1 MRNWVLDIL
10 VTRRKGTDLP
20 FVAIHLASGRV
31 AGATRY
37 LNIMPKD
44 RGLEIGGT
52 WYGPEFQRTP
62 VNTECKYLLLR
73 HAFETLGCIRVQLK
87 TDLRNERSQ
96 KAIERIGA
104 VKEGVLRNHMILP
117 DGGQGDGEGAVAV
130 GCMDYQVGGGA
141 ARRGRQQDNADGI
154 DRREGEGAGNGES
167 ECWEQDQLTEQSDRH
182 LFGLGEHAFEVGQGQ
197 SHAQCHHDDDDGEG
211 KHYVRKYALL
221 HVGLLWVELGNEGCI
236 SITV

>member
-1 MRNWVLDIL
+1 MTNWVEPVTLVGKHVRLEPMTEEHIPALTEIGAGQPFWDFMLYGNINTVDDMRNWVLDIL
-10 VTRRKGTDLP
+10 ARAARGTDLP
-20 FVAIHLASGRV
+20 FVALHLESGRV

-37 LNIMPKD
+37 LNIVPHD

-52 WYGPEFQRTP
+52 WYGPEFQRTV

-117 DGGQGDGEGAVAV
+117 DGRYRHSVFYSMLDTEWPDVKKRLEA
-130 GCMDYQVGGGA
+130 MME
-141 ARRGRQQDNADGI
+141 RKEERQ
-154 DRREGEGAGNGES
+154 
-167 ECWEQDQLTEQSDRH
+167 
-182 LFGLGEHAFEVGQGQ
+182 
-197 SHAQCHHDDDDGEG
+197 
-211 KHYVRKYALL
+211 K
-221 HVGLLWVELGNEGCI
+221 
-236 SITV
+236 

>member
-1 MRNWVLDIL
+1 MEVKPVVLQGKYVRLEPMTEAHVPALAQIGVGQNFWDFMVYGNMNTVEDMRNWVMDIL
-10 VTRRKGTDLP
+10 SRAEKGTDLP

-37 LNIMPKD
+37 LNIMPDD

-52 WYGPEFQRTP
+52 WYGPEFQRTL
-62 VNTECKYLLLR
+62 VNTECKYLLLC

-117 DGGQGDGEGAVAV
+117 DGHYRHSVFYSILD
-130 GCMDYQVGGGA
+130 
-141 ARRGRQQDNADGI
+141 
-154 DRREGEGAGNGES
+154 
-167 ECWEQDQLTEQSDRH
+167 TEWPDVKKK
-182 LFGLGEHAFEVGQGQ
+182 LEEII
-197 SHAQCHHDDDDGEG
+197 
-211 KHYVRKYALL
+211 VR
-221 HVGLLWVELGNEGCI
+221 
-236 SITV
+236 

>member
-1 MRNWVLDIL
+1 MTNWVQPVTLTGLHVRLEPMTQEHTSALAEIGVGQTFWDFMLYGNMNTVDDMHNWVLDIL
-10 VTRRKGTDLP
+10 SRAEKGTDLP

-37 LNIMPKD
+37 LNIMPMD

-52 WYGPEFQRTP
+52 WYGLEFQRTA

-117 DGGQGDGEGAVAV
+117 DGRYRHSVFYSILDTEWP
-130 GCMDYQVGGGA
+130 QVKI
-141 ARRGRQQDNADGI
+141 RLEEMLNR
-154 DRREGEGAGNGES
+154 
-167 ECWEQDQLTEQSDRH
+167 
-182 LFGLGEHAFEVGQGQ
+182 
-197 SHAQCHHDDDDGEG
+197 
-211 KHYVRKYALL
+211 
-221 HVGLLWVELGNEGCI
+221 
-236 SITV
+236 

>member
-1 MRNWVLDIL
+1 MTNWVQPVTLMGKYVRLEPMTEMHVSRLAEIGVGQSFWDFMLYGDMNSVDDMRNWVQDIL
-10 VTRRKGTDLP
+10 GRAATGTDLP

-52 WYGPEFQRTP
+52 WYGTDFQRSA

-73 HAFETLGCIRVQLK
+73 HAFEALRCIRVQLK

-104 VKEGVLRNHMILP
+104 TREGVLRNHMILP
-117 DGGQGDGEGAVAV
+117 DGRTRHSVFYSILDTEWPMVKERLDGMME
-130 GCMDYQVGGGA
+130 
-141 ARRGRQQDNADGI
+141 
-154 DRREGEGAGNGES
+154 
-167 ECWEQDQLTEQSDRH
+167 
-182 LFGLGEHAFEVGQGQ
+182 
-197 SHAQCHHDDDDGEG
+197 
-211 KHYVRKYALL
+211 KY
-221 HVGLLWVELGNEGCI
+221 
-236 SITV
+236 S

>member
-1 MRNWVLDIL
+1 MEVKPVVLTGKHVRLEPLTEEHVPGLAEIGAGQTFWDFMLYGNIKTVDDMRNWVLDIL
-10 VTRRKGTDLP
+10 SRAEKGTDLP
-20 FVAIHLASGRV
+20 FAAIHLPSGRV

-96 KAIERIGA
+96 KAIERIVA
-104 VKEGVLRNHMILP
+104 VREGVLRNHMILP
-117 DGGQGDGEGAVAV
+117 DGRYRHSVFYSILD
-130 GCMDYQVGGGA
+130 
-141 ARRGRQQDNADGI
+141 
-154 DRREGEGAGNGES
+154 
-167 ECWEQDQLTEQSDRH
+167 TEWP
-182 LFGLGEHAFEVGQGQ
+182 EVKKRLEEMM
-197 SHAQCHHDDDDGEG
+197 S
-211 KHYVRKYALL
+211 R
-221 HVGLLWVELGNEGCI
+221 
-236 SITV
+236 

>member
-1 MRNWVLDIL
+1 MEIMPVVLQGNHVRLEPMTEEHTSGLAEIGIGQTFWDFMLYGNINTADDMRKWVRDIL
-10 VTRRKGTDLP
+10 SRAEKGTDLP

-52 WYGPEFQRTP
+52 WYGPEFQRTV
-62 VNTECKYLLLR
+62 VNTECKYLLLQ

-117 DGGQGDGEGAVAV
+117 DGRIRHSVFYSILD
-130 GCMDYQVGGGA
+130 
-141 ARRGRQQDNADGI
+141 
-154 DRREGEGAGNGES
+154 
-167 ECWEQDQLTEQSDRH
+167 TEWP
-182 LFGLGEHAFEVGQGQ
+182 EVKKRL
-197 SHAQCHHDDDDGEG
+197 EEMM
-211 KHYVRKYALL
+211 L
-221 HVGLLWVELGNEGCI
+221 H
-236 SITV
+236 

>member
-1 MRNWVLDIL
+1 MADLEVKPVVLTGHHVRLEPMTEEHAPALAEIGVGQTFWDFMLYGNMNAVTDMKNWVLDIL
-10 VTRRKGTDLP
+10 SRAEKGTDLP

-44 RGLEIGGT
+44 RGLEVGGT
-52 WYGPEFQRTP
+52 WYGPEFQRTA
-62 VNTECKYLLLR
+62 VNTECKYLLLQ

-117 DGGQGDGEGAVAV
+117 DGRFRHSVFYSVLD
-130 GCMDYQVGGGA
+130 
-141 ARRGRQQDNADGI
+141 
-154 DRREGEGAGNGES
+154 
-167 ECWEQDQLTEQSDRH
+167 TEWSGVKTKLEEMLQR
-182 LFGLGEHAFEVGQGQ
+182 
-197 SHAQCHHDDDDGEG
+197 
-211 KHYVRKYALL
+211 
-221 HVGLLWVELGNEGCI
+221 
-236 SITV
+236 